1 MKTSVVLKQRYH
13 SEPGQ
18 KYVHVCRPV
27 FDIRGYGESYPMT
40 DGPVTDGLAC
50 GPDFIVTTRGK
61 KKQNKQVTFEDF
73 IKTYA
78 EENTEITI
86 T

>member
-1 MKTSVVLKQRYH
+1 
-13 SEPGQ
+13 
-18 KYVHVCRPV
+18 
-27 FDIRGYGESYPMT
+27 MT